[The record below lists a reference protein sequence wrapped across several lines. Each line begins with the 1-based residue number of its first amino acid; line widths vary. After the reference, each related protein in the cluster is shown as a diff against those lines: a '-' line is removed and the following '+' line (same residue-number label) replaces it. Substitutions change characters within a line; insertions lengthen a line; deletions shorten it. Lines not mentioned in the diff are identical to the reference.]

1 MSQLVAARPL
11 IRITASEPSIFAT
24 NEYLKAV
31 ARMNEVLTEG
41 GDRDVA
47 FEEAATAMQMVEIMA
62 RREAGMEDLPY
73 EKMALDGRQ

>member
-1 MSQLVAARPL
+1 
-11 IRITASEPSIFAT
+11 
-24 NEYLKAV
+24 
-31 ARMNEVLTEG
+31 MNEVLTEG